1 MQRLVWATA
10 APPLTVRKAHSAAE
24 LRAAGCLRAAAFTV
38 LPPDRSEFARQS
50 FLRMKTD
57 AAWQALEGKVA
68 GTDTDYKACTVTPLI
83 ALLPADTCPAGAEP
97 ACMLPAEPGGGSRP
111 QLVVGTLDLNQGSKL
126 PAEELVGQLPLH
138 GDKRRS
144 RAYISNV
151 ATWAG
156 TRRQGIARRLLQE
169 AEREAAAAGVQHLY
183 VHVEACN
190 TAAAALYL
198 SSGFEVERE
207 ETEAVARALNR
218 NRRLLLHIEL
228 QQGPG
233 S

>member
-68 GTDTDYKACTVTPLI
+68 GTDTDYKDCTVTPLI

-97 ACMLPAEPGGGSRP
+97 ACMLPAEVGVRCLCSRKITS
-111 QLVVGTLDLNQGSKL
+111 GLNAANVANAAYPVFPNPVMPLIPLPSARL
-126 PAEELVGQLPLH
+126 PACSL
-138 GDKRRS
+138 
-144 RAYISNV
+144 
-151 ATWAG
+151 
-156 TRRQGIARRLLQE
+156 
-169 AEREAAAAGVQHLY
+169 AAAAGRSWSWAPL
-183 VHVEACN
+183 
-190 TAAAALYL
+190 T
-198 SSGFEVERE
+198 S
-207 ETEAVARALNR
+207 TRAPSCQLR
-218 NRRLLLHIEL
+218 
-228 QQGPG
+228 
-233 S
+233 SW